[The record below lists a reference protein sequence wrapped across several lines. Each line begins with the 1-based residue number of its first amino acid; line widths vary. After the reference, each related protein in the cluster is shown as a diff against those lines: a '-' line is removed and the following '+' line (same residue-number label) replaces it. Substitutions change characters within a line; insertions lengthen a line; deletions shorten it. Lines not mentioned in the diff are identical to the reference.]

1 MISETRMARSY
12 SSFWRSAAPTME
24 LFVKR
29 CNLDLYE
36 RIFDPI
42 VSSVDPDRRAIVNQ
56 FAFEM
61 FSLICLGGVTFA
73 GLASALADKE
83 ILVAASSILAAPAD
97 SLNEIEVLEARE
109 LARRMWLHFHHPRPT
124 SITVKPAFKGC
135 GLVMSCVGDVLA
147 SPDTIVEM
155 KDGDRPFRSYEFRQL
170 SIYAALFYNQ
180 EGVVPGRLQVLN
192 SRRGTAVTIA
202 TEDFAQ
208 QIAGQAAST
217 YLYGIIRLMS
227 ESTISQ

>member
-1 MISETRMARSY
+1 MISETRIARSY
-12 SSFWRSAAPTME
+12 SSFWCSAAPTME

-29 CNLDLYE
+29 CNLDLCE
-36 RIFDPI
+36 RVFDPMDSP
-42 VSSVDPDRRAIVNQ
+42 VQPERRAIVNQ

-61 FSLICLGGVTFA
+61 FSLICLGGVTY
-73 GLASALADKE
+73 GNLVSAIAAPE
-83 ILVAASSILAAPAD
+83 VLVAAAGTLAAPAD
-97 SLNEIEVLEARE
+97 TLSGAEVLEARE

-135 GLVMSCVGDVLA
+135 GLVTSCAGDVLA

-180 EGVVPGRLQVLN
+180 EGMVPGRLQVLN
-192 SRRGTAVTIA
+192 SRRGTAVTIRA
-202 TEDFAQ
+202 VFD
-208 QIAGQAAST
+208 
-217 YLYGIIRLMS
+217 RS
-227 ESTISQ
+227 ESVWDSLWARFLIQDPCW